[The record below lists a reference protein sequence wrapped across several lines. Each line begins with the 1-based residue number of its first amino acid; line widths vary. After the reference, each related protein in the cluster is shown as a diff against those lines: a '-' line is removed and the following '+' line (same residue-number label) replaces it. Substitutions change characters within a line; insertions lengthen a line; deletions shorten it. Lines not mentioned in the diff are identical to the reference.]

1 MGSNTSRLGLYKVNT
16 ATDGSDTFNIDTM
29 LNNNWDKIDENVATL
44 DPTTKK
50 IPTTQLA
57 DGTTSAKGIVQLNS
71 ATNSTSTTQ
80 AATPSAV
87 KMAYDKANTAQTD
100 ITNHKN
106 DMVSHV
112 TQADKDNWNAK
123 ETPNGA
129 QTKADTAKQAAI
141 DWAKGLGFG
150 ETAKVISGSTDLN
163 TMKTSGFYGLSSVT
177 NGPAGQSGSL
187 LVLVI
192 AYNTSYVRQLAFDL
206 DNNAQMYW
214 RTCNNGSWTS
224 WEQFESV
231 VGSQAKADAAE
242 TNAKNASIP
251 ITQKNAA
258 NGVAPTDGNNKVP
271 IANLPDATT
280 AAKGVT
286 QLNNTVTSTSTTQA
300 ATANAVK
307 TAYDKAATAQS
318 EIDAHAN
325 RTDNP
330 HNVTSQQVNYLPQ
343 YTKSAADLPTTYP
356 MGVSVTFVR
365 ETEGW
370 FSYGQIVT
378 FRPYSNDGSVLQYY
392 IPYDSNYGGTAL
404 KMRFGKY
411 SGGWTE
417 WKEVETTTGAQAKA
431 DAAETNAKNAS
442 IPLTQKNAAN
452 GVAPTDSSNKVP
464 VANLPDGTT
473 SAKGV
478 VQLNSA
484 TNSTSTTQAAT
495 PSAVKAAYDKANT
508 AQSEIDTHEAN
519 TVIHVTQSDKD
530 NWNAKE
536 TPSGAQAKANAA
548 ETNAINFAK
557 TNNMV
562 YIKDTRSVNSL
573 PSDYVPTANDRGL
586 YVEFKYLSTVG
597 ITGVSGTYCTVIT
610 DSRWLG
616 SSGGDKSQ
624 LAFTDENR
632 IFTRTSTSETTW
644 GPWKELETTVGAQ
657 AKVDAHAGDA
667 TAHITATERSTWNAK
682 ASTSVVTTSANGLM
696 SSTDKTKLDGIS
708 SGAEVNQNAFSNIK
722 VGSNTIAADSKTDTL
737 ELVAGTNITLTPDA
751 TNGKVT
757 IATMSGLETT
767 SGAQAKADA
776 AEANAKN
783 ASIPLAQKGAA
794 DGVATLDSNGG
805 LVQKPYVTGSYVGNG
820 GLQYIPLPFRPSA
833 VFVKSR
839 YEYKDTTYQWE
850 GFALENSSAVS
861 VGSTN
866 NVGLSVV
873 ASYDS
878 NPNQFWVSNS
888 YNSRLNNSGDKY
900 HYIAYR

>member
-251 ITQKNAA
+251 
-258 NGVAPTDGNNKVP
+258 
-271 IANLPDATT
+271 
-280 AAKGVT
+280 
-286 QLNNTVTSTSTTQA
+286 
-300 ATANAVK
+300 
-307 TAYDKAATAQS
+307 
-318 EIDAHAN
+318 
-325 RTDNP
+325 
-330 HNVTSQQVNYLPQ
+330 
-343 YTKSAADLPTTYP
+343 
-356 MGVSVTFVR
+356 
-365 ETEGW
+365 
-370 FSYGQIVT
+370 
-378 FRPYSNDGSVLQYY
+378 
-392 IPYDSNYGGTAL
+392 
-404 KMRFGKY
+404 
-411 SGGWTE
+411 
-417 WKEVETTTGAQAKA
+417 
-431 DAAETNAKNAS
+431 
-442 IPLTQKNAAN
+442 LTQKNAAN

-616 SSGGDKSQ
+616 SSGGAKSQ

-751 TNGKVT
+751 TNDKVT
-757 IATMSGLETT
+757 IATVSGLETT